1 MFSKLFTRARRLR
14 PSRAAIRKG
23 NIVVLAG
30 FLMTATAGMLA
41 FSIDSGYMLVVK
53 SQLQA
58 AADSAAMAG
67 ASVMGSTQLDPVA
80 TAKTYAAYHKAGGV
94 PVTLQTSDIE
104 YGTWDIA
111 AQTFT
116 KTNTVSNAIR
126 VTARRNNSTGGNN
139 LFFGRIFGVSTFN
152 ETAQAIAMGNP
163 RDICFV
169 VDLSGSMNDDTST
182 GYGSSPSY
190 RSSGYTSIYSSMLQT
205 VFTNLNFGSYPGT
218 TQRLGQPL
226 GSSTWYWSGSGS
238 TGLYSTS
245 GPLSKSTIP
254 STYRIFSTD
263 STSTAQTKA
272 YKWMIDN
279 QVASI
284 MPNAKPAPSSSNTT
298 SYNYW
303 RGYIGDIINEGG
315 VLGYRTYVTWLM
327 EYGGR
332 DQMVDSNNSQYG
344 QLSTSSP
351 NCVYHNESTAGGT
364 FSFPAAEQPTHSER
378 RAVIAGINE
387 IKSHNQLIGDN
398 TQKDWVSIV
407 TFDKTG
413 DVQTLLGLTSNYDS
427 AMAICPKMQAVGN
440 NGASTNTESGLAQ
453 AYSLIRPASQGGTG
467 RENTE
472 KVVVLLTDGAAN
484 LKDSSSSAI
493 SSYTSSHP
501 NTYNGS
507 SNYYGGSID
516 YSSDAALM
524 QADTMS
530 GKGWYV
536 YALPLGLSVDSDFMN
551 RMARVGG
558 TADSNGNAPS
568 TSGDPSTYETEMTD
582 LLDKIIDNPQ
592 VRLVK

>member
-94 PVTLQTSDIE
+94 PVTLQSSDIE

-116 KTNTVSNAIR
+116 KTNMVSNAIR
-126 VTARRNNSTGGNN
+126 VTTRRDNSTGGNN
-139 LFFGRIFGVSTFN
+139 LFFGRIFGVGTFN

-182 GYGSSPSY
+182 GYGSSASY
-190 RSSGYTSIYSSMLQT
+190 RSSGYTSIYQSMLQT

-218 TQRLGQPL
+218 TQKIGLPL
-226 GSSTWYWSGSGS
+226 GSSVTWSGSGS
-238 TGLYSTS
+238 NGIYSTS
-245 GPLSKSTIP
+245 GPLSKSSIS
-254 STYRIFSTD
+254 STYRILSSD
-263 STSTAQTKA
+263 STTTRQTKA
-272 YKWMIDN
+272 KKWIIDN
-279 QVASI
+279 QIASI
-284 MPNAKPAPSSSNTT
+284 MPNAKPAASSSNTT
-298 SYNYW
+298 SLNYW
-303 RGYIGDIINEGG
+303 SGFIDDINSEGG
-315 VLGYRTYVTWLM
+315 VLGYRPYVTWLM

-332 DQMVDSNNSQYG
+332 DQMVDTNGSQYG

-387 IKSHNQLIGDN
+387 VKSHNLLIGDP

-407 TFDKTG
+407 TFDKSG

-453 AYSLIRPASQGGTG
+453 AYGLIRPASQGGTG

-484 LKDSSSSAI
+484 LKDSSNSAI
-493 SSYTSSHP
+493 SSYTSAHP
-501 NTYNGS
+501 NASNGT
-507 SNYYGGSID
+507 SNYYGSSD
-516 YSSDAALM
+516 YNSDAALM

-536 YALPLGLSVDSDFMN
+536 YSLPLGLAVNSDFMN